1 MLDQSIES
9 LFKTKAD
16 EVVFIELKEG
26 KSITL
31 KDATLEAGLPVP
43 ILFKYVVD
51 KVQGI
56 ADTDIHLKSIMEA
69 MTFILGIDGEF
80 PHKET
85 YMTFMKAADPSVAQ
99 SIFALAM
106 KSMEDENYLEAAIY
120 FKAAWEFDKEH
131 AEILFNYARC
141 CEMAAVNTKDN
152 PKTTKLLED
161 EAYDVLMFLINLHPD
176 MALAYY
182 HIGFHLVNQK
192 SYKAAQ
198 GVWEKAVAL
207 GIDDDAKEDI
217 LKNLTHLWSRIQYE
231 EGYTFILEGFP
242 DEGLVKLLPLEDE
255 NPDWWNLMFFIG
267 LAYRQK
273 EDFENA
279 IYYYKKTLNLN
290 TGNIDTF
297 NEIGLCYMGMGRL
310 TDAQEYFEEALRLN
324 PENSELLCNLG
335 IVLLKQGQLAPA
347 EKIIKKA
354 YAIDPEDTVT
364 AAWLRHIEQLK
375 SSEE

>member
-26 KSITL
+26 KDIVFNGAALT
-31 KDATLEAGLPVP
+31 AGLPVP
-43 ILFKYVVD
+43 IMFKYVVD

-69 MTFILGIDGEF
+69 MTFILGIDSVF

-85 YMTFMKAADPSVAQ
+85 YMTFMKAVDPNLAA
-99 SIFALAM
+99 SIFALATNA
-106 KSMEDENYLEAAIY
+106 MEDERYLEAAIF
-120 FKAAWEFDKEH
+120 FKAAYEFEKDQE
-131 AEILFNYARC
+131 EILFNYARC
-141 CEMAAVNTKDN
+141 CELAAEKTRDN
-152 PKTTKLLED
+152 AKTTKLLED
-161 EAYDVLMFLINLHPD
+161 EAYDVFLHLVEKYPD

-182 HIGFHLVNQK
+182 HIGFHLVNRK
-192 SYKAAQ
+192 SFKAAQ
-198 GVWEKAVAL
+198 GAWEKAVAL
-207 GIDDDAKEDI
+207 GIHDDAKEDI

-231 EGYTFILEGFP
+231 EGYTFILEGFA
-242 DEGLVKLLPLEDE
+242 DEGLVKLLPLEED

-273 EDFENA
+273 EDYENA

-290 TGNIDTF
+290 TGHVDTF
-297 NEIGLCYMGMGRL
+297 NEIGLCYMGL
-310 TDAQEYFEEALRLN
+310 NQLQEAQSYFEEALRLN

-335 IVLLKQGQLAPA
+335 IVFLKLGQVDQAKRVI
-347 EKIIKKA
+347 EKA
-354 YAIDPEDTVT
+354 YEIDPEDSVT
-364 AAWLRHIEQLK
+364 ASWLRYLQQEN
-375 SSEE
+375 E

>member
-1 MLDQSIES
+1 MLDQTIEALLKS
-9 LFKTKAD
+9 KAD

-31 KDATLEAGLPVP
+31 NNASLEAGLPVP
-43 ILFKYVVD
+43 IMFKYVID

-56 ADTDIHLKSIMEA
+56 ADVDINLKSIMEA
-69 MTFILGIDGEF
+69 MAFIIGVDSVF

-85 YMTFMKAADPSVAQ
+85 YMSFMRAVDPKVSENIYALGAKALSEE
-99 SIFALAM
+99 
-106 KSMEDENYLEAAIY
+106 KYLEAAIF
-120 FKAAWEFDKEH
+120 FKSAWEFEKDE
-131 AEILFNYARC
+131 ADILFNYARA
-141 CEMAAVNTKDN
+141 CELAAESNRENAEWVKI
-152 PKTTKLLED
+152 LEG
-161 EAYDVLMFLINLHPD
+161 EAYEVYMLVIEKFPD

-198 GVWEKAVAL
+198 GVWEKAVSL
-207 GIDDDAKEDI
+207 GIHDDAKEDI

-242 DEGLVKLLPLEDE
+242 DEGLVKLLPLEED

-273 EDFENA
+273 QDYDNA
-279 IYYYKKTLNLN
+279 IYYYKRTLNLN
-290 TGNIDTF
+290 TGHVDTF
-297 NEIGLCYMGMGRL
+297 NEIGLCYMGMNQFAE
-310 TDAQEYFEEALRLN
+310 AQEYFEEALRLN

-335 IVLLKQGQLAPA
+335 IVFLKQGQPEQAKRLIA
-347 EKIIKKA
+347 KA
-354 YAIDPEDTVT
+354 HSIDPSDEVT
-364 AAWLRHIEQLK
+364 SAWLRYLE
-375 SSEE
+375 S